1 MSLGSSFSQ
10 QHWHQQVF
18 SSGGPVPEFQPPEK
32 WTAPY
37 SPYAYGWWEAF
48 FPDNAA
54 Q

>member
-1 MSLGSSFSQ
+1 MNCT
-10 QHWHQQVF
+10 QVF
-18 SSGGPVPEFQPPEK
+18 STGGPVPEFQPPDK

-48 FPDNAA
+48 FPEKTA